1 MKIKNSFSFLVSF
14 CFLLGTFT
22 ITGQD
27 GGPNHQGFL
36 EQAFK
41 LEDQENQ
48 LDSLVVW
55 QERILIHID
64 KPVIS
69 EGNPIFFKAYTL
81 TGPNRIRVSQS
92 KVLKVELVN
101 QSKEILSTQYHKIE
115 NGMCNGAF
123 LIPKKLEKE
132 VYTLRAYTRWMQNY
146 GESFYATK
154 KLVLGAIEKQS
165 VSTEIDKQVINISFH
180 PEGGNLISDFNNRIL
195 IKATSKK
202 GTPINLTGNIIDGL
216 GRKIVSTVSYANGL
230 MSVIFMPSATEQYSL
245 ETKDGSLYKLPNVLE
260 KGYLLN
266 VNNLS
271 SSLLRVHIQASPSI
285 TNKAIWI
292 KGEMAGVTYLDKKLD
307 LISSEAK
314 LEISKKEIPF
324 GIMNIL
330 LVDENEKVLSKRP
343 VLIDTDK
350 NLKLSILPLNTKNK
364 KNQLAYKIH
373 VTDENGKPI
382 STEISFSATDLINQN
397 QSDKIR
403 ENHDFI
409 WDVDDAVKNSEKV
422 ERFIKDLELL
432 TYEGNK
438 EFDYKSLP
446 NKIKY
451 PFQKGLDLFGYAY
464 DLNNKLLKN
473 TKIQMLSNSDASL
486 IIRELKTDGSGLLRI
501 ENLQLIGEN
510 KLIFRTDGDDTKSRL
525 VKLVPIEKSHDEY
538 GNSKSVLD
546 FKKRKNKESV
556 QASPWEPIESE
567 DLIELKEVEVFERKV
582 ERKRA
587 MPAVYGL
594 QATTSRTVVQDIE
607 KPKFLFQLLSEI
619 PGLRVFGSLEFPTIG
634 VVRNSNSLEP
644 INTNSFGATLDKK
657 GPLWVIDGFIWG
669 NELGIVPEM
678 GLNSWGIDRIEFLV
692 GAEASIYGSRSANG
706 VFLIYTRNG
715 SDVDYVNRKEG
726 FINFQGY
733 FESPSFESYS
743 EIITKKPKKYKGKA
757 NTLFWNPSIKTD
769 QNGEA
774 IVRFIPPVEYRDIE
788 IRVSAVTKDGK
799 IASVKSIF

>member
-1 MKIKNSFSFLVSF
+1 MKIKNPFYFLVLF

-22 ITGQD
+22 ISAQG
-27 GGPNHQGFL
+27 GGPNEQGFL
-36 EQAFK
+36 PKAFK
-41 LEDQENQ
+41 LEVQENQ
-48 LDSLVVW
+48 ADSLVIW
-55 QERILIHID
+55 QERILMHID
-64 KPVIS
+64 KPIIN
-69 EGNPIFFKAYTL
+69 EGSPLFFKTYL
-81 TGPNRIRVSQS
+81 FTGPNRIRVSQS

-101 QSKEILSTQYHKIE
+101 QSKDILTTQYHKIK
-115 NGMCNGAF
+115 NGMCNGTF
-123 LIPKKLEKE
+123 LIPKKLENG

-146 GESFYATK
+146 GASFYATK
-154 KLVLGAIEKQS
+154 KLVLGAVEKQS
-165 VSTEIDKQVINISFH
+165 ISTEIDKQEINISFH
-180 PEGGNLISDFNNRIL
+180 PEGGNLVSDFNNRLL

-202 GTPINLTGNIIDGL
+202 GTPINLAGNIIDGL

-230 MSVIFMPSATEQYSL
+230 MSVIFKPSAKEQYAL
-245 ETKDGSLYKLPNVLE
+245 ETEDGSLYKLPSVLD
-260 KGYLLN
+260 KGYMLN

-271 SSLLRVHIQASPSI
+271 TTLLRVHIQASTSI
-285 TNKAIWI
+285 RNKPIWI
-292 KGEMAGVTYLDKKLD
+292 KGEIAGVTYLDKKLE
-307 LISSEAK
+307 LIGSEAK

-324 GIMNIL
+324 GTMNIL
-330 LVDENEKVLSKRP
+330 LVDENEKILAKRP
-343 VLIDTDK
+343 VLIDTDE

-364 KNQLAYKIH
+364 ENELAYKIH

-382 STEISFSATDLINQN
+382 STEIAFSATSPIKQN
-397 QSDKIR
+397 QPIKIK
-403 ENHDFI
+403 ENHDFL
-409 WDVDDAVKNSEKV
+409 WKVADYAKNSEKV
-422 ERFIKDLELL
+422 ERFLKDLELL
-432 TYEGNK
+432 TSGGNEK
-438 EFDYKSLP
+438 LDYKSFP
-446 NKIKY
+446 DKIRY

-525 VKLVPIEKSHDEY
+525 VKLVPIEKIHDEY
-538 GNSKSVLD
+538 YYSKPVLD

-556 QASPWEPIESE
+556 QPSPWEQIQSE
-567 DLIELKEVEVFERKV
+567 DLIELKEVEVSERKK

-594 QATTSRTVVQDIE
+594 QATNSRTVVQDID

-634 VVRNSNSLEP
+634 TLRNSNSLDFN
-644 INTNSFGATLDKK
+644 NTNSFGSTLSNK

-669 NELGIVPEM
+669 NEQGIVPEM

-692 GAEASIYGSRSANG
+692 GAEASIYGSRSAEG

-726 FINFQGY
+726 YINFQGY
-733 FESPSFESYS
+733 FDSPSFDSYS
-743 EIITKKPKKYKGKA
+743 EIITKKPKKYKNKTT
-757 NTLFWNPSIKTD
+757 TLFWNPNIKTD
-769 QNGEA
+769 KNGEA
-774 IVRFIPPVEYRDIE
+774 VVRFIPPIEYKNIE
-788 IRVSAVTKDGK
+788 IKVSTVTKNGK
-799 IASVKSIF
+799 VASVKSIF